1 MSFQS
6 SEAISTSS
14 CAEVRT
20 LVPLKPWDEK
30 TAALHACLKL
40 IQNNPYSK
48 KKFTWPFSKKIQA
61 TWSFIRPNL
70 EAFWPVDPR
79 RPPAKGW
86 ILHIYIYIDIWID
99 MGSLPCTHPFCRAH
113 LSLGGCTASAKLG
126 HCDCSTSNSGCGSFG
141 RNSCLRQPK
150 RSKIGKRQALTV
162 SPW

>member
-1 MSFQS
+1 METGMSFQS

-86 ILHIYIYIDIWID
+86 ILHIYIYRYMDRY
-99 MGSLPCTHPFCRAH
+99 GFTTLHSSFLPSTPVVGWMHCFSQAGPLRLLYIKLWLRLLRSEF
-113 LSLGGCTASAKLG
+113 LS
-126 HCDCSTSNSGCGSFG
+126 
-141 RNSCLRQPK
+141 
-150 RSKIGKRQALTV
+150 
-162 SPW
+162 